1 MLNKRKKGEKTQ
13 GKGVLMTD
21 AIEEKIEKNENP
33 ASETKEELVAETVEP
48 VQVISPTPPHEE
60 ESIVDDEAFIP
71 KSIPGVLTDSR
82 EREAAEREFD
92 ERPEP
97 ERRLANQ
104 ASIRSNP
111 YDDESGETL
120 ASMVKEPQKSDMAQ
134 LYEMLMPNPK
144 RTAEEEARLKRQ
156 KEATSLIL
164 GIADAINGLSNL
176 GATIGGAPSRQVVPM
191 SGKYQDAVQAA
202 EEKYRAKVDD
212 YNRGRYGAFLQDY
225 QANKRAK
232 DAVENQKAQLRI
244 NNYLNGL
251 KWGEVQRD
259 AADAARRDAALAAQK
274 AYLQDDINRKKHQY
288 EMDEIEAR
296 NAGARGVAEIRGK
309 ASTETARIRAAG
321 AGTSK
326 YSDLTFSV
334 PNATGGNRTTYTW
347 RIPDNSTTQLSIM
360 NNFKNIIE
368 DVKSEIEQQPGTDKK
383 KNKEQ
388 IVLDEVI
395 REMNE
400 NNQIN
405 LPYLVS
411 FITQK
416 APSVWTEIAPKI
428 NRFMQDNG
436 YEMVAGKDED
446 ASNLDNSVEIYDKLF
461 D

>member
-274 AYLQDDINRKKHQY
+274 AYLQDAINKGKHQY
-288 EMDEIEAR
+288 EMDKIAAR

-334 PNATGGNRTTYTW
+334 PDASGTRKTYTW

-360 NNFKNIIE
+360 NNFKNIID
-368 DVKSEIEQQPGTDKK
+368 DVKSEIESQPIKDEQKT
-383 KNKEQ
+383 KETSITAEALRAMSESGQ
-388 IVLDEVI
+388 ANIPAL
-395 REMNE
+395 
-400 NNQIN
+400 IN
-405 LPYLVS
+405 TV
-411 FITQK
+411 TRN
-416 APSVWTEIAPKI
+416 APSVWPQIADKLT
-428 NRFMQDNG
+428 RFMQDNG